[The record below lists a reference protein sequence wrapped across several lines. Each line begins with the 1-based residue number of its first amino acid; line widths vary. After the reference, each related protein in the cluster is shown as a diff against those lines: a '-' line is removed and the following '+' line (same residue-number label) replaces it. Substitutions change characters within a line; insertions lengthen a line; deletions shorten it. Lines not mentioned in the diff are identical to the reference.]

1 MDFDSDGENSLAKTL
16 SSAGV
21 QGVYLS
27 TKDSWPLPVIGFTL
41 KGDIITSAFFF
52 FLIFPCWGREQQEA
66 KELEEKKIASEPGNS
81 DRRGYTGEA
90 EDNQC

>member
-52 FLIFPCWGREQQEA
+52 FNLPLLGKGAAGGKGVGREKDSIRA
-66 KELEEKKIASEPGNS
+66 
-81 DRRGYTGEA
+81 R
-90 EDNQC
+90 

>member
-1 MDFDSDGENSLAKTL
+1 LTSPCNRFH
-16 SSAGV
+16 
-21 QGVYLS
+21 
-27 TKDSWPLPVIGFTL
+27 L
-41 KGDIITSAFFF
+41 KGRYNHFCFF

-81 DRRGYTGEA
+81 DRRGYIGEA